1 MRSYRLSVSACTS
14 SGGGRRFR
22 TQPSTTAVSRQL
34 PHPGGE
40 FESPSPSKTDAS
52 RPELVSGAIITAPPR
67 FIRTDS
73 KSFEQFPI
81 RSGPTKALLEHLPDQ
96 AGFLVG
102 LNVLEPVQDLP
113 HDLQVRRP
121 LADGAPAL
129 KARD

>member
-1 MRSYRLSVSACTS
+1 MGVPS
-14 SGGGRRFR
+14 SGESTVRIPDLIKIRPLR
-22 TQPSTTAVSRQL
+22 TEQ
-34 PHPGGE
+34 
-40 FESPSPSKTDAS
+40 
-52 RPELVSGAIITAPPR
+52 VSGTMCFGPPR

-81 RSGPTKALLEHLPDQ
+81 RSGPSKALLEHLPDQ

-129 KARD
+129 KACNGAHSAIGEHFFGQEFSARFDRDLLSLK